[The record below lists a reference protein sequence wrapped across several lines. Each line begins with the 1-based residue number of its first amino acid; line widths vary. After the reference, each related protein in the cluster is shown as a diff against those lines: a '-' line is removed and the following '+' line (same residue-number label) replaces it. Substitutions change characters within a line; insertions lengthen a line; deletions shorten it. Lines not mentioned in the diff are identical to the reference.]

1 MLNDL
6 LILSGLKKRWPVLS
20 EEEVRLHN
28 TRRSLW
34 IVSGNSVY
42 DVTGVLGSH
51 PGGEAAIL
59 RRGGGTRNCESDYAF
74 HSRYARREWDDRK
87 VGEITPEVALRLF
100 PPRNPASEV
109 SAQLCTSAVAGL
121 PRAPAPGVSCTHIRG
136 REESHTR
143 TVDTYAST
151 TVTPDQQYRRSDCG
165 AYPQPVR

>member
-1 MLNDL
+1 MFNDFL
-6 LILSGLKKRWPVLS
+6 VLSGLKRRWPLLT
-20 EEEVRLHN
+20 EEEIRMHN

-59 RRGGGTRNCESDYAF
+59 RRGGGSKNCEADYTF

-87 VGEITPEVALRLF
+87 VGEITPEVALKLF
-100 PPRNPASEV
+100 PSRNPTQE
-109 SAQLCTSAVAGL
+109 AGTRCATAGAAGT
-121 PRAPAPGVSCTHIRG
+121 PPPTVGVSRSHMNT

-143 TVDTYAST
+143 TVDTYTST
-151 TVTPDQQYRRSDCG
+151 TATPDQQYRHPDRG
-165 AYPQPVR
+165 PYPQPVQ